1 MHSLRQTDAR
11 TSSLQKAITEGK
23 YDDASSIL
31 TSILQVSNNST
42 AKGLLTAMKEL
53 NSLVEKSDFF
63 NLLLSKTS

>member
-23 YDDASSIL
+23 YDDATSIL
-31 TSILQVSNNST
+31 TPMLQGSNNST